1 MKGHSINDLIN
12 VVNTCR
18 CFCMIIDPESTRG
31 IEVQYGFKNIFE
43 KNYFFIFLKLNLF

>member
-1 MKGHSINDLIN
+1 MKGHNINDLIN

-31 IEVQYGFKNIFE
+31 IEVQYRFKNIFE
-43 KNYFFIFLKLNLF
+43 KNLKKIIFTLN